1 MTEAESPANLQAF
14 YARKLYALLRDPTDT
29 DIDGNL
35 NDQLFS
41 GLSDFIPELGDI
53 HSQREQIWQQASEI
67 GSASD
72 RVNLH
77 PREELPKDQ
86 DIEVRHPISGQAQR
100 IPEINTTSVK
110 QRVEAIKAAKAAL
123 EVPDEPTKTLKRLY
137 WWCWRFYPE
146 LRDDRAISLLNP
158 AHRILPDCPIPSYN
172 STVSALTGAM
182 FPADW
187 QGGDS
192 ERPYLLLFTF
202 SPVQEF
208 IKASRKFVDFWS
220 GSYMLHYLSARLCWH
235 IAEEYGPDAVI
246 TPSLWGQ
253 EIIDALLVKD
263 LHLGFAAFLQRNI
276 DSSKYCELYP
286 VAERFKDRESLS
298 LSTAGFPNTITA
310 LVPGKAKAIA
320 LGQALQ
326 TELKKIWCHIAKKV
340 CKNVKD
346 RIIEHLSDEGFDE
359 TWRQLKTLFPAH
371 EQETY
376 KRELRKFQQH
386 GCWEWNKLWK
396 AQIENTW
403 QPYFVTVPLG
413 HPEEAPICLDTS
425 DQAWRDS
432 QNAIA
437 LARKPLPTLAERQ
450 TYQQLN
456 VGTWWGSLQA
466 RLGQSMQAIKNTR
479 RWQIPIAPGER
490 SSLSGQF
497 SALHPCLHYT
507 GNFKH
512 GRGMAAGSMRM
523 FWKLMSLAYPGL
535 FDGSERLN
543 ALELTK
549 RMAWI
554 YGGVAEG
561 LGVDISETKTRIRK
575 RREYVGRHQ
584 KTDNL
589 TEQAGEPQPQDRKF
603 KIEQSIQLRYEFF
616 SRFPNTSSIAAGRFI
631 HDNPH
636 VAERYWQTLEQS
648 IRENLPKQ
656 RRAFRLLTRIRPTN
670 IAKTDRKI
678 NPRRPGRRYSRKN
691 LNGVMFS
698 SKWLAQDLTLGKD
711 SKPQQEAGSHKDV
724 TATLRGLVSKAHQ
737 DVGFGDS
744 SPSDWW
750 VLLLAD
756 GDGMGQ
762 YVNGRNLHH
771 YQNYL
776 IEDLVNHDGID
787 SEAWSDFLTKTK
799 KRMGPATHVGLNRAL
814 LDFSNRLV
822 PHLTEHRFCGKVIYS
837 GGDDVL
843 VALPLADLPGF
854 VRSLRAAWCGGVDP
868 GGEEAS
874 DRFQDMG
881 DYWRPSYPKQMS
893 HLPDRPLFTMG
904 QGATMS
910 MGIIIAHK
918 SVPLPTV
925 LENLWEAEKERAKK
939 LLGGSPPNFGAKI
952 PHKDGLCFRIVYGSG
967 NTLEALMKG
976 HLLELWWEM
985 VKDHPQYDLSPVFN
999 RLAEELP
1006 KHVEV
1011 TPNHHL
1017 CCQAAQAIL
1026 LRREDQLS
1034 EDVQDAILN
1043 WLSEWETWAWTARQT
1058 AIQRQEKAPGTD
1070 LKDLAALLRFTAFWV
1085 SRRRQELN
1093 WVGGLE
1099 QSDAHESETLEVSHA

>member
-1 MTEAESPANLQAF
+1 MTTPNQLPEDVQAF
-14 YARKLYALLRDPTDT
+14 YARKLYALLRDSPGEEPGDT
-29 DIDGNL
+29 
-35 NDQLFS
+35 LFAA
-41 GLSDFIPELGDI
+41 LAQEIPELRNLGVD
-53 HSQREQIWQQASEI
+53 SWWQDEGNLLSDI

-72 RVNLH
+72 RANLH
-77 PREELPKDQ
+77 PKSKLPAA
-86 DIEVRHPISGQAQR
+86 IEVRHPISGQSQTLSEVTATQIDER
-100 IPEINTTSVK
+100 KAAI
-110 QRVEAIKAAKAAL
+110 REAIRVLK
-123 EVPDEPTKTLKRLY
+123 VDDNPTETIKRLY

-146 LRDDRAISLLNP
+146 LRENRKTAFLHP

-172 STVSALTGAM
+172 STVAALSGAM
-182 FPADW
+182 FPSDW
-187 QGGDS
+187 QPSD
-192 ERPYLLLFTF
+192 EAQKPHLLLFTF

-220 GSYMLHYLSARLCWH
+220 GSYMLHYLSVKLCWH
-235 IAEEYGPDAVI
+235 IAQEYGPDAVI

-253 EIIDALLVKD
+253 EIIDALLVEKYRD
-263 LHLGFAAFLQRNI
+263 FKAFLKDAENPNI
-276 DSSKYCELYP
+276 DSDP
-286 VAERFKDRESLS
+286 VSLFNRRESAS

-310 LVPGKAKAIA
+310 LVPSKEKAIA

-326 TELKKIWCHIAKKV
+326 KALKTIWCDVAKQVREHIKGRV
-340 CKNVKD
+340 
-346 RIIEHLSDEGFDE
+346 IEHLADEGFDE
-359 TWRQLKTLFPAH
+359 AWETLKELFPTSEH
-371 EQETY
+371 DTY
-376 KRELRKFQQH
+376 QRELRKYQQH
-386 GCWEWNKLWK
+386 GCWEWNKLWNV
-396 AQIENTW
+396 QIKNTW
-403 QPYFVTVPLG
+403 QPYFVAVPLG
-413 HPEEAPICLDTS
+413 HPANVLEAASSNQDWI
-425 DQAWRDS
+425 DQ

-437 LARKPLPTLAERQ
+437 LTREALPTEAEKQ
-450 TYQQLN
+450 AYQQLN

-497 SALHPCLHYT
+497 SALHPCLHYE
-507 GNFKH
+507 GRLKH
-512 GRGMAAGSMRM
+512 GRGMAAGSIRM

-554 YGGVAEG
+554 YGGVAED
-561 LGVDISETKTRIRK
+561 LGIPIKNKLISRIN
-575 RREYVGRHQ
+575 REQLPNSKARWA
-584 KTDNL
+584 KA
-589 TEQAGEPQPQDRKF
+589 EQLMYRQ
-603 KIEQSIQLRYEFF
+603 F
-616 SRFPNTSSIAAGRFI
+616 SRFPNLSSIASARFI
-631 HDNPH
+631 HTHHDVVH
-636 VAERYWQTLEQS
+636 EYLTSLEES
-648 IRENLPKQ
+648 IRANLLVPRQAFIRATQKQ
-656 RRAFRLLTRIRPTN
+656 PSQLP
-670 IAKTDRKI
+670 KTDRRV
-678 NPRRPGRRYSRKN
+678 NPHQRRRHY

-698 SKWLAQDLTLGKD
+698 SKWLAEDLGITKED
-711 SKPQQEAGSHKDV
+711 AIS
-724 TATLRGLVSKAHQ
+724 LRGLVSQAHQ
-737 DVGFGDS
+737 DNGFGDS

-762 YVNGRNLHH
+762 YVNGRNLHP

-787 SEAWSDFLTKTK
+787 DEAWSDFLTKTK

-843 VALPLADLPGF
+843 VALPLADLPGY

-868 GGEEAS
+868 GGEEPS
-874 DRFQDMG
+874 DQFQDIG
-881 DYWRPSYPKQMS
+881 DYWRPLYPEQMS

-904 QGATMS
+904 KGATMS
-910 MGIIIAHK
+910 MGIIIAHR

-925 LENLWEAEKERAKK
+925 LENLWEAEKDRAKK
-939 LLGGSPPNFGAKI
+939 LLGGCPADAGAKI
-952 PHKDGLCFRIVYGSG
+952 PPKDGLCFRIVYGSG

-985 VKDHPQYDLSPVFN
+985 IKDYQQYDLSPVFN

-1011 TPNHHL
+1011 TPSHDL
-1017 CCQAAQAIL
+1017 CRQAAQAIL

-1034 EDVQDAILN
+1034 EEVQNAILD
-1043 WLSEWETWAWTARQT
+1043 WLSEWEAWAWTAQQT
-1058 AIQRQEKAPGTD
+1058 ATQRQEKAQGTD

-1093 WVGGLE
+1093 WVGGLA
-1099 QSDAHESETLEVSHA
+1099 QPDATESETLEVSHV

>member
-1 MTEAESPANLQAF
+1 MTTQNQPSGNVQAF
-14 YARKLYALLRDPTDT
+14 YARKLYALLRDAPDEEPGGT
-29 DIDGNL
+29 
-35 NDQLFS
+35 LFAD
-41 GLSDFIPELGDI
+41 LAQEIPELGNLGVDTWWKNAGPLL
-53 HSQREQIWQQASEI
+53 SDI

-72 RVNLH
+72 RANLQ
-77 PREELPKDQ
+77 PASALPDEV
-86 DIEVRHPISGQAQR
+86 EVRHPISGQSQQLTR
-100 IPEINTTSVK
+100 IQSLNDKERVK
-110 QRVEAIKAAKAAL
+110 AIKAAKAAL
-123 EVPDEPTKTLKRLY
+123 EVANDPTETLKRLY

-146 LRDDRAISLLNP
+146 LRENRETAFLNP

-172 STVSALTGAM
+172 STVAALSGAM
-182 FPADW
+182 FPSDW
-187 QGGDS
+187 QP
-192 ERPYLLLFTF
+192 ENEAQKPHLLLFTF

-208 IKASRKFVDFWS
+208 IKASRKLVDFWS
-220 GSYMLHYLSARLCWH
+220 GSYMLHYLSVKLCWY
-235 IAEEYGPDAVI
+235 IAQEYGPDAVI

-253 EIIDALLVKD
+253 EIIDALLVNRYSDFKSFFKNVENPD
-263 LHLGFAAFLQRNI
+263 I
-276 DSSKYCELYP
+276 DVDP
-286 VAERFKDRESLS
+286 VSLFNRRESAS

-310 LVPGKAKAIA
+310 LVPSKEKAIA

-326 TELKKIWCHIAKKV
+326 KELKDIWCDIAKQVREHIKTRV
-340 CKNVKD
+340 
-346 RIIEHLSDEGFDE
+346 IEHLSDQGFDE
-359 TWRQLKTLFPAH
+359 AWKTLKDLFPESEH
-371 EQETY
+371 DTY
-376 KRELRKFQQH
+376 QTELRKYQQH
-386 GCWEWNKLWK
+386 GCWEWNKLWR

-403 QPYFVTVPLG
+403 QPYFVAVPLG
-413 HPEEAPICLDTS
+413 HPENVLAAAAS
-425 DQAWRDS
+425 DQDWIDQ

-437 LARKPLPTLAERQ
+437 LTREALPTPAEKQAYQ
-450 TYQQLN
+450 TLN

-497 SALHPCLHYT
+497 SALHPCLHYE
-507 GNFKH
+507 GRLKH
-512 GRGMAAGSMRM
+512 GRGMAAGSIRM

-554 YGGVAEG
+554 YGGVAEA
-561 LGVDISETKTRIRK
+561 LGIDVSKTQTRIRE
-575 RREYVGRHQ
+575 RRESIERHQ
-584 KTDNL
+584 KAEES
-589 TEQAGEPQPQDRKF
+589 TEQVVDLQQPNRKF

-631 HDNPH
+631 HDHPK
-636 VAERYWQTLEQS
+636 VAERYWQVLEQS
-648 IRENLPKQ
+648 IRENLPRQ
-656 RRAFRLLTRIRPTN
+656 RRAFKLVTRIRPTN

-678 NPRRPGRRYSRKN
+678 NPEGSRRRYSRKN
-691 LNGVMFS
+691 LNGVMFY
-698 SKWLAQDLTLGKD
+698 SKWLAQDLTLNKD
-711 SKPQQEAGSHKDV
+711 SKPQQETGETEDV

-762 YVNGRNLHH
+762 YVNGRNLHS
-771 YQNYL
+771 YKEYL
-776 IEDLVNHDGID
+776 LEDLVNHSLIED
-787 SEAWSDFLTKTK
+787 EAWSDFLTNTK

-822 PHLTEHRFCGKVIYS
+822 PHLTEHRYCGKVIYS

-843 VALPLADLPGF
+843 VALPLADLPGY
-854 VRSLRAAWCGGVDP
+854 VRSLRAAWCGGEDP
-868 GGEEAS
+868 GGKEPS
-874 DRFQDMG
+874 DQFQDVG
-881 DYWRPSYPKQMS
+881 DYWRPRYPEKIS
-893 HLPDRPLFTMG
+893 HLPNRPLFTMG
-904 QGATMS
+904 KGATMS

-939 LLGGSPPNFGAKI
+939 LLGGSPPDAGAKI
-952 PHKDGLCFRIVYGSG
+952 PPKDGLCFRIVYGSG

-985 VKDHPQYDLSPVFN
+985 IKDHPQYDLSPVFN

-1017 CCQAAQAIL
+1017 CRQAAQAIL

-1034 EDVQDAILN
+1034 ENVQNAILN
-1043 WLSEWETWAWTARQT
+1043 WLSEWEAWAWTAQQT
-1058 AIQRQEKAPGTD
+1058 AIQRQEKAQGTE

-1093 WVGGLE
+1093 WVGGLKQPE
-1099 QSDAHESETLEVSHA
+1099 VPESETSEVSYV

>member
-1 MTEAESPANLQAF
+1 MTADQPPIHQQAF
-14 YARKLYALLRDPTDT
+14 YARKLYALLRDSPDKKSGDT
-29 DIDGNL
+29 
-35 NDQLFS
+35 LFAA
-41 GLSDFIPELGDI
+41 LAEAIPELGNLGVD
-53 HSQREQIWQQASEI
+53 SWWQDEGSLLSNI

-72 RVNLH
+72 RANLH
-77 PREELPKDQ
+77 PTAELPAA
-86 DIEVRHPISGQAQR
+86 IEVRHPISGQSQQLER
-100 IPEINTTSVK
+100 IHSNHVDE
-110 QRVEAIKAAKAAL
+110 RVEAIKAAKAAL
-123 EVPDEPTKTLKRLY
+123 EVSNNPTETLKRLY

-146 LRDDRAISLLNP
+146 LRENRETAFLNP

-172 STVSALTGAM
+172 STVAALSGAM
-182 FPADW
+182 FPSDW
-187 QGGDS
+187 QPGD
-192 ERPYLLLFTF
+192 EAQKPHLLLFTF

-220 GSYMLHYLSARLCWH
+220 GSYMLHYLSVKLCWR
-235 IAEEYGPDAVI
+235 IAQEYGPDAVI

-253 EIIDALLVKD
+253 EIIDALLVKNYPA
-263 LHLGFAAFLQRNI
+263 FAAIKKPDVDI
-276 DSSKYCELYP
+276 DA
-286 VAERFKDRESLS
+286 VGRFNRRESAS

-310 LVPGKAKAIA
+310 LVPSKAKAIT

-326 TELKKIWCHIAKKV
+326 TKLKDIWCDIAKQVREHIKGRV
-340 CKNVKD
+340 
-346 RIIEHLSDEGFDE
+346 IEHLSDKGFDE
-359 TWRQLKTLFPAH
+359 AWDTLKDLFPESDH
-371 EQETY
+371 DTY
-376 KRELRKFQQH
+376 KKELRKYQQH
-386 GCWEWNKLWK
+386 GCWEWNKLWNV
-396 AQIENTW
+396 QIDNTW
-403 QPYFVTVPLG
+403 QPYFVAVPLG
-413 HPEEAPICLDTS
+413 HPENILEAAS
-425 DQAWRDS
+425 SNQAWIDQ

-437 LARKPLPTLAERQ
+437 LAREALPTEAEKQ
-450 TYQQLN
+450 AYETLN

-497 SALHPCLHYT
+497 SALHPCLHYE
-507 GNFKH
+507 GRLKH
-512 GRGMAAGSMRM
+512 GRGMAVGSIRM

-549 RMAWI
+549 RMAWV
-554 YGGVAEG
+554 YGDVAEA
-561 LGVDISETKTRIRK
+561 LGIDVSETKTRIRQ
-575 RREYVGRHQ
+575 RREATESRQ
-584 KTDNL
+584 KVDDS
-589 TEQAGEPQPQDRKF
+589 TEQVVGLQQPNRKF

-631 HDNPH
+631 HDHPKM
-636 VAERYWQTLEQS
+636 AERYWQTLEQS
-648 IRENLPKQ
+648 IRENLPRQ
-656 RRAFRLLTRIRPTN
+656 RRAFKLVTRIRPTN

-678 NPRRPGRRYSRKN
+678 NPEGSRRRYSRKN
-691 LNGVMFS
+691 LNGVMFY
-698 SKWLAQDLTLGKD
+698 SKWLAQDLTLNKD
-711 SKPQQEAGSHKDV
+711 SKPKQETGETEDV

-737 DVGFGDS
+737 DIGFGDS

-771 YQNYL
+771 YKEYL
-776 IEDLVNHDGID
+776 LKDLVDHSGID
-787 SEAWSDFLTKTK
+787 AEHWDQFLNKTK

-854 VRSLRAAWCGGVDP
+854 VRSLRAAWCGGEDP
-868 GGEEAS
+868 GGEEPS
-874 DRFQDMG
+874 DRFQNIG
-881 DYWRPSYPKQMS
+881 DYWRPCYPEKMS

-904 QGATMS
+904 KGATMS

-939 LLGGSPPNFGAKI
+939 LLGGNPPDAGAKI
-952 PHKDGLCFRIVYGSG
+952 PPKDGLCFRIVYGSG

-976 HLLELWWEM
+976 HLLDPWWAM
-985 VKDHPQYDLSPVFN
+985 IRRYQKYDLSPVFN

-1006 KHVEV
+1006 KHAAV
-1011 TPNHHL
+1011 TKEHSL
-1017 CCQAAQAIL
+1017 CCLAAKAIL
-1026 LRREDQLS
+1026 LRREDQLPD
-1034 EDVQDAILN
+1034 DVQKAILG
-1043 WLSEWETWAWTARQT
+1043 WLAHWETWAWTAKQT
-1058 AIQRQEKAPGTD
+1058 DADAIGTSLD
-1070 LKDLAALLRFTAFWV
+1070 NLAALLRFTAFWV
-1085 SRRRQELN
+1085 SRRRQEMN

-1099 QSDAHESETLEVSHA
+1099 QPDANGSESLGGELCLS